1 MKIALTILFFT
12 CTLLLVTFSMLLLQF
27 IDARAGI
34 GKILLTS
41 AGILTVIFCLGIL
54 LNQYFMI
61 PPKDQDS

>member
-27 IDARAGI
+27 IDDKAGI
-34 GKILLTS
+34 GKILLTC

-54 LNQYFMI
+54 LNQYLMI
-61 PPKDQDS
+61 PPKDHDN